1 MPDSDD
7 ANASEIFRA
16 AQCERRIAAAFPAR
30 VQSGYAN
37 ARTDHCR
44 QRARGTR
51 ASGRC
56 AILLQAGPEAAARRT
71 RAATGCGCVS
81 PPTRFAMAAR
91 QANRSDCLRHRRA
104 HRRGSSA
111 RCARGATRQSRSA
124 HADGRGIPGT
134 ARRHGAVLRAARLEP
149 EEVARACAEHYQPRF
164 SGDTLPSTLAGVAVA
179 LADKLETLVGLFGI
193 GQCPTSDK
201 DPFALRRAALGLLRI
216 LLEKALPLDLEA
228 LLRLS
233 FEQFG
238 AVPSVNDP

>member
-91 QANRSDCLRHRRA
+91 QANRSDCLRHHRA
-104 HRRGSSA
+104 D
-111 RCARGATRQSRSA
+111 QA
-124 HADGRGIPGT
+124 HA
-134 ARRHGAVLRAARLEP
+134 ARAAQLAKADLLTQMVGEFPELQGVMGQYYARLDFEP

-179 LADKLETLVGLFGI
+179 LADK
-193 GQCPTSDK
+193 
-201 DPFALRRAALGLLRI
+201 
-216 LLEKALPLDLEA
+216 
-228 LLRLS
+228 
-233 FEQFG
+233 
-238 AVPSVNDP
+238 